1 MELDIKG
8 KVEEIVEK
16 IKEDPA
22 LLAEFQKEPIKA
34 IEKVLGIDLPD
45 EKLQPLVAG
54 VKAKLAAGEIGD
66 VLDGLKKLF

>member
-54 VKAKLAAGEIGD
+54 VKAKLADGEIGD

>member
-22 LLAEFQKEPIKA
+22 LLAEFQKEPVKA

-54 VKAKLAAGEIGD
+54 VKAKLASGEFGD
-66 VLDGLKKLF
+66 ILDGLKKLF

>member
-34 IEKVLGIDLPD
+34 IEKVLDIDLPD

-54 VKAKLAAGEIGD
+54 VKAKLAAGEIGE

>member
-54 VKAKLAAGEIGD
+54 VKAKLASGEIGD
-66 VLDGLKKLF
+66 VLHGLKKLF

>member
-8 KVEEIVEK
+8 NVEEIVEK

-54 VKAKLAAGEIGD
+54 VKAKLASGEIGD

>member
-22 LLAEFQKEPIKA
+22 LLAEFQTEPVKA

-54 VKAKLAAGEIGD
+54 VKAKLASGEIGD

>member
-22 LLAEFQKEPIKA
+22 LLAEFQKEPVKA

>member
-54 VKAKLAAGEIGD
+54 VKAKLAAGEIVY

>member
-8 KVEEIVEK
+8 KVEEVVEK
-16 IKEDPA
+16 IKSDPA

-34 IEKVLGIDLPD
+34 VEKVLGIDLPD

-54 VKAKLAAGEIGD
+54 VKAKLVAGDIGD
-66 VLDGLKKLF
+66 VLGGLKKLF

>member
-1 MELDIKG
+1 MELDIKS

>member
-22 LLAEFQKEPIKA
+22 LLAEFQKEPVKA
-34 IEKVLGIDLPD
+34 IEKVLCIDLPD

-54 VKAKLAAGEIGD
+54 VKAKLASGEIGD
-66 VLDGLKKLF
+66 ALDGLKKLF

>member
-8 KVEEIVEK
+8 KVEDIVEK

-22 LLAEFQKEPIKA
+22 LLAEFQKEPVKA

-54 VKAKLAAGEIGD
+54 VKAKLASGEIGD

>member
-8 KVEEIVEK
+8 KVEEIVAK

-22 LLAEFQKEPIKA
+22 LLAEFQKEPVKA

-54 VKAKLAAGEIGD
+54 VKAKLASGEIGD

>member
-22 LLAEFQKEPIKA
+22 LLAEFQKEPVKA

-45 EKLQPLVAG
+45 EKLQPLGAG
-54 VKAKLAAGEIGD
+54 GKAKLASGEIGD

>member
-1 MELDIKG
+1 
-8 KVEEIVEK
+8 VEK

-54 VKAKLAAGEIGD
+54 VKAKLASGEIGD
-66 VLDGLKKLF
+66 ALDGLKKLF

>member
-22 LLAEFQKEPIKA
+22 LLAEFQKEPVKA

-54 VKAKLAAGEIGD
+54 VKAKLASGVIGD

>member
-22 LLAEFQKEPIKA
+22 LLAEFQKEPVKA

-54 VKAKLAAGEIGD
+54 VKAKLATGEIGD

>member
-16 IKEDPA
+16 IKENPA
-22 LLAEFQKEPIKA
+22 LLAEFQKEPVKA

-54 VKAKLAAGEIGD
+54 VKAKLASGEIGD

>member
-8 KVEEIVEK
+8 NVEEIVEK

-22 LLAEFQKEPIKA
+22 LLAEFQKEPVKA

-54 VKAKLAAGEIGD
+54 VKAKLASGEIGD

>member
-22 LLAEFQKEPIKA
+22 LLAEFQKEP
-34 IEKVLGIDLPD
+34 
-45 EKLQPLVAG
+45 
-54 VKAKLAAGEIGD
+54 
-66 VLDGLKKLF
+66 

>member
-22 LLAEFQKEPIKA
+22 LLAEFQKEPPKA

-54 VKAKLAAGEIGD
+54 VKAKLASGEIGD

>member
-8 KVEEIVEK
+8 KVEEVVEK
-16 IKEDPA
+16 IKSDPA

-34 IEKVLGIDLPD
+34 VEKVLGIDLPD

-54 VKAKLAAGEIGD
+54 VKAKLAAGDIGD
-66 VLDGLKKLF
+66 VLGGLKKLF

>member
-22 LLAEFQKEPIKA
+22 LLAEFQKEPVKA

-54 VKAKLAAGEIGD
+54 VKAKLASGEIGD

>member
-22 LLAEFQKEPIKA
+22 LLAEFQKEPVKA
-34 IEKVLGIDLPD
+34 IEKVLGIVLPD

-54 VKAKLAAGEIGD
+54 VKAKLASGEIGD
-66 VLDGLKKLF
+66 VMDGLKKLF

>member
-54 VKAKLAAGEIGD
+54 VKAKLASGEIGD